1 MHDAI
6 TIYFNG
12 EKNAGLFI
20 AAIGAAIVVAALVL
34 FRARADFRS
43 FALTLGIVALV
54 EIAIGVGLYLRTDPQ
69 VGRLRGQFD
78 SSPSSFYRDERA
90 RMVRVQRNFVVIEYV
105 EVALIVVTAI
115 VAIARKSNATLTGVA
130 LGLLINAA
138 LLLAFDLIA
147 ERRGAAYLAEIERG
161 ATSDFRLQTSNFPK
175 A

>member
-1 MHDAI
+1 MHDAL

-20 AAIGAAIVVAALVL
+20 AVIGAAIVAAALVL

-43 FALTLGIVALV
+43 FALTLGILALV
-54 EIAIGVGLYLRTDPQ
+54 EIAIGVGLYVKTDPQ
-69 VGRLRGQFD
+69 AGRLRAQLD
-78 SSPSSFYRDERA
+78 SNPARFYTDEGA
-90 RMVRVQRNFVVIEYV
+90 RMARVQRNFVLIEYV
-105 EVALIVVTAI
+105 EVALIVVTTI

-138 LLLAFDLIA
+138 LLLAFDLLA
-147 ERRGAAYLAEIERG
+147 ERRGAVYLAAIEQGVPRPNP
-161 ATSDFRLQTSNFPK
+161 A

>member
-1 MHDAI
+1 MHDAL

-20 AAIGAAIVVAALVL
+20 AVIGAAVIVAALVL
-34 FRARADFRS
+34 FRARADFRP

-69 VGRLRGQFD
+69 VGRLRAQLD
-78 SSPSSFYRDERA
+78 SSPSSFYTDEGA
-90 RMVRVQRNFVVIEYV
+90 RMARVQRNFVAIEYV
-105 EVALIVVTAI
+105 EVALIIVTAI

-147 ERRGAAYLAEIERG
+147 ERRGAVYLAAIETRG
-161 ATSDFRLQTSNFPK
+161 TA
-175 A
+175 

>member
-1 MHDAI
+1 M

-20 AAIGAAIVVAALVL
+20 AVLGFAVAVAALVL

-54 EIAIGVGLYLRTDPQ
+54 EIAIGAGLYLKTDPQ
-69 VGRLRGQFD
+69 VGRLRTQLD
-78 SSPSSFYRDERA
+78 SNPSAFHTDEGA
-90 RMVRVQRNFVVIEYV
+90 RMARVQRNFVVIEYV

-147 ERRGAAYLAEIERG
+147 ERRGAVYLAAIETRG
-161 ATSDFRLQTSNFPK
+161 A

>member
-1 MHDAI
+1 MHDAM

-20 AAIGAAIVVAALVL
+20 AVLGFAVAVAALVL

-54 EIAIGVGLYLRTDPQ
+54 EIAIGAGLYLKTDPQ
-69 VGRLRGQFD
+69 AGRLRAQLD
-78 SSPSSFYRDERA
+78 ANRSSFYTDESA
-90 RMVRVQRNFVVIEYV
+90 RMARVQRNFVVIEYV
-105 EVALIVVTAI
+105 EVALILVTAV
-115 VAIARKSNATLTGVA
+115 VAIAGKGNATLTGVA

-147 ERRGAAYLAEIERG
+147 ERRGAAYLAAI
-161 ATSDFRLQTSNFPK
+161 ADFRLQNSD
-175 A
+175 

>member
-1 MHDAI
+1 MHDAL

-20 AAIGAAIVVAALVL
+20 AVVGAAIVAAAVAL

-54 EIAIGVGLYLRTDPQ
+54 EIAIGVGLYLKTDPQ
-69 VGRLRGQFD
+69 VGRLRAQLD
-78 SSPSSFYRDERA
+78 SSPSRFSADERA
-90 RMVRVQRNFVVIEYV
+90 RMARVQRNFVVIEYV
-105 EVALIVVTAI
+105 EVALIVVTAM
-115 VAIARKSNATLTGVA
+115 VAIARKTNPTLTGVA

-147 ERRGAAYLAEIERG
+147 ERRGAVYLAAIERG
-161 ATSDFRLQTSNFPK
+161 GANSSAGARASGARP
-175 A
+175 